1 MKNRFEKWIK
11 ENIIDDDPR
20 SLEEQEQDEQ
30 SVERSC
36 LGLIF
41 VLFLS
46 VIFYGLLFYNIYTNI
61 NE

>member
-1 MKNRFEKWIK
+1 MKNRFKKWIK